1 MATPVPAV
9 ERASRVL
16 ELLSAEQ
23 PLRLSAIARRL
34 GIHKATCAAIL
45 AELAAAELVARHPP
59 GPTWSLG
66 PRLVGL
72 GAASAAQ
79 HRGFAEARRELHA
92 LARELELGC
101 FVTAPAGEQ
110 MVVLDQVAPPALA
123 DLAATLPIG
132 LRAPLGPPLGTI
144 FHAWAP
150 EEVVEAWLARDD
162 DPAER
167 ERLRRTLRAVRLR
180 GWSLGSR
187 VELQL
192 PLDAVLDRLAAADEP
207 AERVAIAMELAE
219 LVRREQA
226 AAGDGD
232 AGTAGDAGDAAGR
245 GAQLLLAPV
254 FGAGGQVVLALTLFG
269 RPRMFGPREVPRY
282 AAALVA
288 AARRVTGAIGGHEP
302 VEATGWR

>member
-16 ELLSAEQ
+16 ALLADEQ

-34 GIHKATCAAIL
+34 AIHKATCAAIL
-45 AELAAAELVARHPP
+45 AELAAADLVARHPN

-79 HRGFAEARRELHA
+79 HRGFAEARRELQA
-92 LARELELGC
+92 LTRELELGC
-101 FVTAPAGEQ
+101 FVTAAAGDE

-144 FHAWAP
+144 FHAWAAD
-150 EEVVEAWLARDD
+150 ERVEAWLARDD

-192 PLDAVLDRLAAADEP
+192 PLDAVIDRLAAADEP

-226 AAGDGD
+226 DAA
-232 AGTAGDAGDAAGR
+232 AEAAPADAAGR

-269 RPRMFGPREVPRY
+269 RPELFGPREVPRY

>member
-9 ERASRVL
+9 ERAGRIL
-16 ELLSAEQ
+16 ALLADEQ
-23 PLRLSAIARRL
+23 PLRLSAIAQRL
-34 GIHKATCAAIL
+34 EIHKATCAAIL
-45 AELAAAELVARHPP
+45 TELAAGELVTRHPD

-66 PRLVGL
+66 PRLVAL

-79 HRGFAEARRELHA
+79 HTGFAAARREMHE
-92 LARELELGC
+92 LARALDLGC
-101 FVTAPAGEQ
+101 FATVPLGDE

-150 EEVVEAWLARDD
+150 DDVVETWLARDD
-162 DPAER
+162 EPAER
-167 ERLRRTLRAVRLR
+167 ERLRQTLRTVRLR

-192 PLDAVLDRLAAADEP
+192 PLDAVLERLAHAEEP

-219 LVRREQA
+219 LVRREHDDPA
-226 AAGDGD
+226 RVVD
-232 AGTAGDAGDAAGR
+232 DAAGR

-254 FGAGGQVVLALTLFG
+254 FGPGGRVVLSLTLFG
-269 RPRMFGPREVPRY
+269 RPSRFGPREVPRY
-282 AAALVA
+282 AAALVE
-288 AARRVTGAIGGHEP
+288 AARRVTAAIGGHEP
-302 VEATGWR
+302 VEAGAWR

>member
-9 ERASRVL
+9 ARAGRIL
-16 ELLSAEQ
+16 DLLAAEQ
-23 PLRLSAIARRL
+23 PQRLSAIARQL

-45 AELAAAELVARHPP
+45 TELAAAELITRHPA
-59 GPTWSLG
+59 GPSWSLG

-101 FVTAPAGEQ
+101 FVTAASGEQ
-110 MVVLDQVAPPALA
+110 MVVLDQFAPPALA

-144 FHAWAP
+144 FHAWSSA
-150 EEVVEAWLARDD
+150 ERVEAWLARDD
-162 DPAER
+162 DAAER

-187 VELQL
+187 VELRL
-192 PLDAVLDRLAAADEP
+192 PLDAVLDRLAGADEP

-226 AAGDGD
+226 DEAA
-232 AGTAGDAGDAAGR
+232 ATAIDAAGR

-269 RPRMFGPREVPRY
+269 RPEAFGPREVPRW